1 MAYAAVKTYTQ
12 GMTDGRRSVLV
23 TVAETELAAA
33 SEYSIDMA
41 GLFGKTTPNWKLV
54 RFKLI
59 ETSGT
64 AATYAPVWS
73 NTTAPASTQGGY
85 VGTLSAAASQ
95 DSTNTGAGWVG
106 TGATFYGRSVPNAGA
121 DNIVTSYLYFVEGWH

>member
-12 GMTDGRRSVLV
+12 SMSAGRRSVLV
-23 TVAETELAAA
+23 TVAETDLAAT

-41 GLFGKTTPNWKLV
+41 GLLPAGTWKLV
-54 RFKLI
+54 RFRLI
-59 ETSGT
+59 ETSGDAT
-64 AATYAPVWS
+64 TYAPVWS

-95 DSTNTGAGWVG
+95 DSTNSGAGWVG
-106 TGATFYGRSVPNAGA
+106 SGATFYGRSVPNAGT
-121 DNIVTSYLYFVEGWH
+121 NNVVTTKLYFVEGWH